1 MSYAERALRTLSAG
15 NRALLRAENEDALLR
30 EMCRVIVEVGGY
42 RMAWVGYAENDPGKT
57 IRPMAF
63 HGFEDGLLSLQRLSW
78 ADDAQ
83 GLIAQAIRQGQPR
96 IVQSAAEAR
105 QQPQHQLALEEQIKR
120 GYKSG
125 ALLPLHIEGR
135 VGGLLTIYAAEPD
148 AFDEAE
154 ANLLAEMAD
163 DLAFGIATLRMRA
176 RHREAEET
184 IHRLAWY
191 DTLTGLPNRTSLA
204 DQLTALI
211 TQAHTTHHS
220 FAVTLVK
227 IGRFPEIS
235 DTLGYA
241 EGDLLMC
248 DMARRLR
255 QSAAADVSVFRVADD
270 EFALV
275 FPRASAESAAYA
287 AARLLRETGQ
297 AASVDGMSVDPHV
310 YIGIALYPGHGATPD
325 VLLRRAKIAAA
336 QARVTADKIAV
347 YQGGI
352 DQEYKRRMALMSDL
366 AKAVD
371 SGQLALYC
379 QPKVSIATSRLC
391 GAEALVRWCHPEH
404 GMIATDDFIALAEHT
419 GLMLPIT
426 RWVLEAA
433 FQQSYA
439 WFEEGLRQPLSIN
452 LSAQDLRDPKLLE
465 RITGL
470 FSTWP
475 VPAELV
481 QFELTESALME
492 DPGGALATLSR
503 LKDIGAK
510 LYIDDFGTGYSSLS
524 YLQRLPVDALK
535 IDQSFVGEMVGSK
548 GAAAIVRSTIEL
560 AHSLDLTVVA
570 EGVETQA
577 QWNALDAL
585 GCDTAQGYLVS
596 KPMPIETFGEWFGRS
611 SWQDAPDGRP
621 AH

>member
-1 MSYAERALRTLSAG
+1 MSYAERALRTLSAC
-15 NRALLRAENEDALLR
+15 NRALLRAENEESLLR
-30 EMCRVIVEVGGY
+30 EMCRVIVEGGGY
-42 RMAWVGYAENDPGKT
+42 RMAWVGYAENDPDKT

-63 HGFEDGLLSLQRLSW
+63 HGFEEGLLSLRRLSW
-78 ADDAQ
+78 GPQAR
-83 GLIAQAIRQGQPR
+83 GFLAQAIQQAKTS
-96 IVQSAAEAR
+96 IVQSAAEA
-105 QQPQHQLALEEQIKR
+105 QMQPDQIPLAEELKR
-120 GYKSG
+120 GYASG
-125 ALLPLHIEGR
+125 AVFPLNFDGH
-135 VGGLLTIYAAEPD
+135 VGGVLTIYAAEPD

-154 ANLLAEMAD
+154 SNLLAEMAD
-163 DLAFGIATLRMRA
+163 DLAFGIATLRVQA
-176 RHREAEET
+176 RHREAEKT
-184 IHRLAWY
+184 IHRLAY
-191 DTLTGLPNRTSLA
+191 FDTLTGLPNRTSLA

-211 TQAHTTHHS
+211 AEAHATRNS
-220 FAVTLVK
+220 FAITLVK

-255 QSAAADVSVFRVADD
+255 QSADADMPVFRVADD

-275 FPRASAESAAYA
+275 LRHANAESATST
-287 AARLLRETGQ
+287 AARLLHETGQ
-297 AASVDGMSVDPHV
+297 AASVDDMSVDPHV
-310 YIGIALYPGHGATPD
+310 YIGIALYPGHGTTPD

-336 QARVTADKIAV
+336 QARVTADKLAV
-347 YQGGI
+347 YLGGI
-352 DQEYKRRMALMSDL
+352 DQEYKQRMALMSDL
-366 AKAVD
+366 GKAVG

-379 QPKVSIATSRLC
+379 QPKVAIATSRPC

-404 GMIATDDFIALAEHT
+404 GMIATGDFIALAERT

-426 RWVLEAA
+426 RWVLEAG
-433 FQQSYA
+433 FRQGYT
-439 WFEEGLRQPLSIN
+439 WFEEGIRQPLSIN

-492 DPGGALATLSR
+492 DPGGALATLSQ
-503 LKDIGAK
+503 LKNLGAK

-535 IDQSFVGEMVGSK
+535 IDQSFVGEMVDSK
-548 GAAAIVRSTIEL
+548 SAAAIVRSTIDL

-570 EGVETQA
+570 EGVETLA

-585 GCDTAQGYLVS
+585 GCDTAQGYLVG

-611 SWQDAPDGRP
+611 SGQHVPDNRR